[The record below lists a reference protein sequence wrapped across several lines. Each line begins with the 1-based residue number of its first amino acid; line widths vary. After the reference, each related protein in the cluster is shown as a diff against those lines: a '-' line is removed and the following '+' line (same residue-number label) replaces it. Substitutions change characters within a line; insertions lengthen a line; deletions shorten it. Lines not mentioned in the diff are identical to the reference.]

1 MTLDAKVKT
10 QLTINIIVL
19 VTMIPQ
25 LIGGIMHSYHLH
37 NKYVTQ
43 RILKLT
49 KLTVSTAETI
59 PEMVWVFP
67 VPGGP

>member
-1 MTLDAKVKT
+1 
-10 QLTINIIVL
+10 
-19 VTMIPQ
+19 MIPQ

-37 NKYVTQ
+37 IKYVTQ
-43 RILKLT
+43 RILKRT